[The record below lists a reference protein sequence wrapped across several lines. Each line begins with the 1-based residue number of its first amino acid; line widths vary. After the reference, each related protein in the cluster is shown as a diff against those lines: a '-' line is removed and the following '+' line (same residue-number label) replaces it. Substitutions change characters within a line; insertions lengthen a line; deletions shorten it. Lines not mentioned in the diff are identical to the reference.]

1 MTYILIALVGA
12 SFIFEYW
19 LLTKIGKL
27 EKRNKM
33 LQTALEALGRD
44 TNIFQAG
51 ITRDSHSQKKE
62 LLIEVKRINK
72 KESAPLTSKKSRL
85 NKRQLK
91 DALKFWTNTGN
102 AIAPLLR
109 HIASKQ
115 IAGET
120 LTNQEIAV
128 LSENTKT
135 IEPLLKEHR
144 KREDAR
150 KRITEIDQEI
160 KKI

>member
-72 KESAPLTSKKSRL
+72 KVDVMRRDIMNSLPTQIRKVIGHIEFAQPLDNSNGR
-85 NKRQLK
+85 
-91 DALKFWTNTGN
+91 G
-102 AIAPLLR
+102 
-109 HIASKQ
+109 
-115 IAGET
+115 
-120 LTNQEIAV
+120 
-128 LSENTKT
+128 
-135 IEPLLKEHR
+135 
-144 KREDAR
+144 
-150 KRITEIDQEI
+150 
-160 KKI
+160 